1 MIGQTKENSCNMK
14 LMGKY
19 QQMRSTTRFRMPAV
33 LACLLPLQISL
44 PACAADQLLG
54 DPFEVSSDAGGKL
67 LAEPLSSFDNPWAM
81 TFLPDGE
88 LLVTEKNGKLW
99 LLDFAANTN
108 TAKTEQL
115 SSEQDSKTSGMKVAT
130 KVAVTGVP
138 PTSEGGQGGLGDVIL
153 HPDFATNKL
162 VYLSY
167 VEHDGNVSGAV
178 VATAVLQMQDASQP
192 RLTDLNII
200 WTQSPKVSG
209 QGHYGYRLAFSP
221 DGYLFITSGERQK
234 FDPAQDMDSNLGKVV
249 RLHDDGSVPADNPFA
264 ALGGI
269 AAQIWSLGHRNPL
282 GIAFDQN
289 NSLWVHEMGPKG
301 GDELNLVKPGANYG
315 YPLVSNGKHY
325 NGGAIPDHDTRPE
338 LSAPATSWTP
348 VISPSGL
355 VVYTGAL
362 YNGWENTGIIGGL
375 SSRSLVRVVLDNPST
390 EIERYNMGNR
400 IREVE
405 QGPDNYV
412 YVLEDNEGGRL
423 LRLIP

>member
-1 MIGQTKENSCNMK
+1 MRFLGN
-14 LMGKY
+14 Y
-19 QQMRSTTRFRMPAV
+19 QHVRSILLLRMPA
-33 LACLLPLQISL
+33 LIACLLPLQISL
-44 PACAADQLLG
+44 PACAADRALSG
-54 DPFEVSSDAGGKL
+54 PFEVSSDAGGKL
-67 LAEPLSSFDNPWAM
+67 LAEPLSSFDKPWAM
-81 TFLPDGE
+81 TFLPDGK
-88 LLVTEKNGKLW
+88 LLVTEKAGELW
-99 LLDFAANTN
+99 LLDFAANTD
-108 TAKTEQL
+108 AAEL
-115 SSEQDSKTSGMKVAT
+115 LSEQNPKTSGMEVAS
-130 KVAVTGVP
+130 KIAVTGMP
-138 PTSEGGQGGLGDVIL
+138 QISEGGQGGLGDIIL
-153 HPDFATNKL
+153 HPDFSTNNR

-167 VEHDGNVSGAV
+167 VEQDGNVSGAV
-178 VATAVLQMQDASQP
+178 VSTANLQLQDASQP
-192 RLTDLNII
+192 RLTDLNVI
-200 WTQSPKVSG
+200 WSQSPKVSG

-234 FDPAQDMDSNLGKVV
+234 FDPAQDMNSNLGKVV

-264 ALGGI
+264 ARGGV

-289 NSLWVHEMGPKG
+289 DSLWVHEMGPKG
-301 GDELNLVKPGANYG
+301 GDELNLVERGANYG

-325 NGGAIPDHDTRPE
+325 NGDSIPNHDTRPD

-375 SSRSLVRVVLDNPST
+375 SSQSLVRVVLDNPST
-390 EIERYNMGNR
+390 EIERYDMGNR

-412 YVLEDNEGGRL
+412 YVLEDNKGGRL